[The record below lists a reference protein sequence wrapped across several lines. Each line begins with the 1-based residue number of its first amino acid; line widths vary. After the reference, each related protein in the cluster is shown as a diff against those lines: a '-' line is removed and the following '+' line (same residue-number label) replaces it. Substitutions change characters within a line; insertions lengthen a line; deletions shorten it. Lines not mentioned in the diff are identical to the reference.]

1 MLPLRRTIALSAGVG
16 ALVLASATAASAHV
30 TASPSEAPAGGSTV
44 IEFATSHGCDGSPT
58 TQIAIQIPEG
68 VRSVRPTVV
77 PDWSVEITTEPLDE
91 PIDDGHGNQITER
104 TSVVTYTATGAPLE
118 DGLRQVWPVAMRMP
132 DTEGERLAFPVVQTC
147 VEGET
152 AWISIPEE
160 GAEEPDTPAPVVV
173 LAAST
178 GDGHGSGSTGDSGSA
193 GDAGSENGAATSAD
207 GAGESGGDGDGTGL
221 AVVALIVG
229 ALGLGAGGT
238 ALVRGRR

>member
-1 MLPLRRTIALSAGVG
+1 MLPLRRTLVVGAGAG

-30 TASPSEAPAGGSTV
+30 TASPSEVPAGGSTV
-44 IEFATSHGCDGSPT
+44 IEFSTSHGCDGSPT
-58 TQIAIQIPEG
+58 TQISIQIPEG
-68 VRSVRPTVV
+68 VTSVRPTVV
-77 PDWSVEITTEPLDE
+77 PDWSVEITTETLDE

-104 TSVVTYTATGAPLE
+104 TSVVTYTAMGAPLE

-221 AVVALIVG
+221 AVVALVVG

>member
-132 DTEGERLAFPVVQTC
+132 DAEGEKVAFPVVQTC

-152 AWISIPEE
+152 AWISIPQD
-160 GAEEPDTPAPVVV
+160 GADEPETPAPVVALV
-173 LAAST
+173 AST
-178 GDGHGSGSTGDSGSA
+178 GDDHGHGAAPGGSTEDGTTASTGDA
-193 GDAGSENGAATSAD
+193 GASK
-207 GAGESGGDGDGTGL
+207 GDGDGTGI

-229 ALGLGAGGT
+229 GLGLAAGGT